1 MATAVPLDLKR
12 LDQLRSK
19 SKQVF
24 DATPAPA
31 KEVETWRRNDFN
43 FWRADSAPASGRPM
57 DEAALSSLVPKLD
70 ELRRHGVV
78 IQDLREAFQKYGRW
92 IEPCLEPK
100 TDGPLAKLEL
110 LNQALWSQ
118 GVFVH
123 IPPGL
128 EVPIPIGIRFG
139 ESGPSTHSFP
149 RLIVA
154 AGPES
159 RSTLVREHFGKA
171 GRSVVCSDVLL
182 EPGARL
188 DVSVCEDLEPDSGYF
203 SLERCRLERDAHLSH
218 SSVAL
223 GAAVHK
229 SHLEVSLSGQGARS
243 EIFGLVFGGGKQ
255 HFDLNTKQHHLGKH
269 TTSDLLYR
277 TALQG
282 QARSIYTGMVRI
294 EREATQTEAYQSNH
308 NLLLSSQ
315 ARADTTPILE
325 ILTDAVHCKHGA
337 TAGPVS
343 EEELYY
349 LAARGVDPKS
359 AVQIL
364 ALAFAEPVFKR
375 LPEGLREMVYERI
388 EGRLRDLEEKG

>member
-1 MATAVPLDLKR
+1 MATAVPLELKR

-31 KEVETWRRNDFN
+31 KEVETWRRNDFS
-43 FWRADSAPASGRPM
+43 FWRADSALASGRPM
-57 DEAALSSLVPKLD
+57 DAAAPSAELRGPGGAGDAAALSSLVPKLD

-110 LNQALWSQ
+110 LNQVLWSQ

-128 EVPIPIGIRFG
+128 EVPMPIEIRFG

-203 SLERCRLERDAHLSH
+203 SLERCRL
-218 SSVAL
+218 
-223 GAAVHK
+223 
-229 SHLEVSLSGQGARS
+229 
-243 EIFGLVFGGGKQ
+243 
-255 HFDLNTKQHHLGKH
+255 
-269 TTSDLLYR
+269 
-277 TALQG
+277 
-282 QARSIYTGMVRI
+282 
-294 EREATQTEAYQSNH
+294 
-308 NLLLSSQ
+308 
-315 ARADTTPILE
+315 
-325 ILTDAVHCKHGA
+325 
-337 TAGPVS
+337 
-343 EEELYY
+343 
-349 LAARGVDPKS
+349 
-359 AVQIL
+359 
-364 ALAFAEPVFKR
+364 
-375 LPEGLREMVYERI
+375 
-388 EGRLRDLEEKG
+388 